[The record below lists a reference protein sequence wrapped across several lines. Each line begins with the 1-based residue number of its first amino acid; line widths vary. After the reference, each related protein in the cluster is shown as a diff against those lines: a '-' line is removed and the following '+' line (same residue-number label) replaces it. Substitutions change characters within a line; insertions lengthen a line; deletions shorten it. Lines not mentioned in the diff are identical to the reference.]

1 VIVARRDARCT
12 GVGRPPHGNGPFVCC
27 AAHHRV
33 GLAWADSGRGRA
45 CVRPA
50 CARNHHHAVVF
61 SNHRSRRWPPP
72 AFGGRDQC
80 DCLCSARTSNGAV
93 AVLAPGRGYWRSR
106 CGHGNRESPA
116 VATQP
121 AAPLNLSFVDGPV
134 GAVIF
139 ALSLAVV
146 IGDFIRD
153 PSRRLGRRRRRFS
166 IAVAVAFAVV
176 ALRFKFLA

>member
-1 VIVARRDARCT
+1 
-12 GVGRPPHGNGPFVCC
+12 
-27 AAHHRV
+27 
-33 GLAWADSGRGRA
+33 
-45 CVRPA
+45 
-50 CARNHHHAVVF
+50 
-61 SNHRSRRWPPP
+61 
-72 AFGGRDQC
+72 
-80 DCLCSARTSNGAV
+80 
-93 AVLAPGRGYWRSR
+93 
-106 CGHGNRESPA
+106 
-116 VATQP
+116 
-121 AAPLNLSFVDGPV
+121 LNLSFVDGPV